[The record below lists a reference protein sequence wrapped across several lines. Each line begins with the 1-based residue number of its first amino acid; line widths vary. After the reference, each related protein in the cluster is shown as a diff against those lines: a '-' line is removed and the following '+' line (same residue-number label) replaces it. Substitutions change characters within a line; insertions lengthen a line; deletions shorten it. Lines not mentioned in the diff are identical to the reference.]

1 MKLARKITLALVLL
15 AFAVIAGLETIEV
28 QRELNRS
35 ALDMQHDHRLLGH
48 TLGGSFVRAW
58 ELEGEDEALTLL
70 ADANRFQEQVRLSW
84 LWLDSPLALELPP
97 GQVEALREG
106 RDTSFLDDRLPPGL
120 LRSFTPVTIDD
131 RRGAIEIIEPLTEQ
145 RLHVR
150 QTVVGTVVATG
161 AITLAFLVVAMA
173 MGRRLVGRPVE
184 QLADLAQRI
193 GHGDLEARVHLRQKD
208 ELATLADAM
217 NQMAGGLAAAR
228 EQLVAE
234 TAARL
239 STLEHLR
246 HADRLATVGKLAS
259 GMAHE
264 LGTPLNVVL
273 GRAKMITTG
282 EAEGE
287 ESLEC
292 ARIISQQVQ
301 HMTSI
306 IRQLLDFARR
316 RTPRRTPE
324 DLSKL
329 VERTLTLLQP
339 MAARR
344 NVVLASETPGPL
356 SLEVDAGQ
364 LQQALT
370 NLVVNGLQA
379 MKRPGTLRVRL
390 GRARALPPVELG
402 GPEAEW
408 VRVDVVDEGEGIA
421 PEVLPRVFEPFF
433 TTKDVGEGT
442 GLGLSVSYGLIR
454 DHGGWISVS
463 SEPGS
468 GSCFSIFLPPEA
480 RDSVKDSKDTEGTK
494 P

>member
-1 MKLARKITLALVLL
+1 MKLARKITFALVLL

-28 QRELNRS
+28 QRELARS

-84 LWLDSPLALELPP
+84 RWLDSPSAAELPRD
-97 GQVEALREG
+97 QLAALRAG
-106 RDTSFLDDRLPPGL
+106 QDTFFVDDRLPPGL
-120 LRSFTPVTIDD
+120 LRSFTPVSIGP

-145 RLHVR
+145 RMHVR
-150 QTVVGTVVATG
+150 QTVVGTAVATG
-161 AITLAFLVVAMA
+161 AITLAFLLVAMA

-184 QLADLAQRI
+184 QLAELAQRI
-193 GHGDLEARVHLRQKD
+193 GQGDLEARVHLRQKD

-228 EQLVAE
+228 AQVVAE

-239 STLEHLR
+239 ATLEHLR

-273 GRAKMITTG
+273 GRAKMISTG
-282 EAEGE
+282 EAQGD

-292 ARIISQQVQ
+292 ARIISQQVL
-301 HMTSI
+301 HMTGI

-324 DLSKL
+324 DLTQL
-329 VERTLTLLQP
+329 VERTLALLQP

-344 NVVLASETPGPL
+344 NIVLATEAPGPMN
-356 SLEVDAGQ
+356 LEVDAGQ
-364 LQQALT
+364 LQQAIT
-370 NLVVNGLQA
+370 NLVVNGIQA

-390 GRARALPPVELG
+390 GRAHALPPVELG

-408 VRVDVVDEGEGIA
+408 VRLDVTDEGEGIA
-421 PEVLPRVFEPFF
+421 PEVLPRIFEPFF

-463 SEPGS
+463 SEHGR

-480 RDSVKDSKDTEGTK
+480 REPPQGAKA
-494 P
+494 